1 MPAMKRTVKAKQ
13 KNSRMCFICGL
24 QNPAGLRAAL
34 YELQSGEV
42 VALFRPS
49 AQHQGYPGRL
59 HGGIA
64 GAILDETIGR
74 AIMSAAADEVWGVT
88 VEFTARYR
96 KPVPLGVELRAVGR
110 IVKDSPRFF
119 EGTGEILLP
128 DGTVAVEGR
137 GRYLRLPIGR
147 IADSYAEDEDWRVVA
162 SPDDPAAIA
171 VEGPAGDEGPVA
183 DEGPG
188 AVERTR

>member
-1 MPAMKRTVKAKQ
+1 
-13 KNSRMCFICGL
+13 MCFVCGL
-24 QNPAGLRAAL
+24 SNPAGLHAAL
-34 YELQSGEV
+34 YEVESGEV

-49 AQHQGYPGRL
+49 EQHQGYPGRL

-74 AIMSAAADEVWGVT
+74 AIMVSNGGEAWGVT

-96 KPVPLGVELRAVGR
+96 KPVPLDAELRVVGR

-119 EGTGEILLP
+119 EGTGEVLLP

-137 GRYLRLPIGR
+137 GRYLRMPLER
-147 IADSYAEDEDWRVVA
+147 ISDSDAAREDWRVVA
-162 SPDDPAAIA
+162 SPADPAALA
-171 VEGPAGDEGPVA
+171 VEGPDPRSAETG
-183 DEGPG
+183 G
-188 AVERTR
+188 APR

>member
-1 MPAMKRTVKAKQ
+1 MPASAVRATIPRMKRPVTAKQ
-13 KNSRMCFICGL
+13 QNSRMCFVCGL
-24 QNPAGLRAAL
+24 GNAAGLHAAL
-34 YELQSGEV
+34 YEVDSGEV
-42 VALFRPS
+42 VALFTPETH
-49 AQHQGYPGRL
+49 HQGYPGRL

-64 GAILDETIGR
+64 GTILDETIGR
-74 AIMSAAADEVWGVT
+74 AIMVSSKGAVWGVT

-110 IVKDSPRFF
+110 IEKDTARFF

-137 GRYLRLPIGR
+137 GRYLRMSLDR
-147 IADSYAEDEDWRVVA
+147 ISDTYAEAEDWRVVA

-171 VEGPAGDEGPVA
+171 VEGP
-183 DEGPG
+183 
-188 AVERTR
+188 VETPR